1 VVTYHDMVATD
12 AEYRGPLWLR
22 DAALRG
28 WRLIGEFKAIE
39 PRVVDE
45 DGQGHIVLWW
55 GRAFA
60 EGRWGDST
68 IVNTV
73 VDLEFDEL
81 PWARGLV
88 IRFDGPDAGYM
99 RGFTE
104 AWMYGLDGTPWP
116 IEAPG
121 GGGVREPRRPLP
133 NAPSSGSLIDPD
145 DL

>member
-1 VVTYHDMVATD
+1 MPAAD
-12 AEYRGPLWLR
+12 AEYRGPMWLR
-22 DAALRG
+22 DVAGRS
-28 WRLIGEFKAIE
+28 WRVTGEYRAIE

-55 GRAFA
+55 GRALA
-60 EGRWGDST
+60 EGLWGDPR

-88 IRFDGPDAGYM
+88 IRFDGPTEGYLH
-99 RGFTE
+99 GFTE

-116 IEAPG
+116 MEPPG
-121 GGGVREPRRPLP
+121 GAGDREPRRPS
-133 NAPSSGSLIDPD
+133 PSSPTTGLLVDPD
-145 DL
+145 EL

>member
-1 VVTYHDMVATD
+1 MVATD
-12 AEYRGPLWLR
+12 AEYRGSLWLR
-22 DAALRG
+22 DRDLRG
-28 WRLIGEFKAIE
+28 WRVAGEFKAIE
-39 PRVVDE
+39 PRVVDD

-60 EGRWGDST
+60 EGEWGEET

-73 VDLEFDEL
+73 VDLEFDDL
-81 PWARGLV
+81 PGARGLV
-88 IRFDGPDAGYM
+88 IRLDRPSQGFM

-116 IEAPG
+116 MGAPG

-133 NAPSSGSLIDPD
+133 TSPSAGLLIDPE